1 MCSLV
6 LFRSHSLHRLLWRW
20 CSQMLDPL
28 HSLHRLLIRWC
39 SQMLDPLHSLHR
51 LLWRWCSQ
59 KPDPPNSLLWFLR
72 RVRAH
77 MLAISFGIF
86 LLSCGRSPTADS
98 STCAS
103 MRGDS
108 RYLACIKPPGKVGSD
123 GFNFCRVFCTG
134 LPQLLTSWALVC
146 SLRGLFIAA
155 SLLSDPARFRVDT
168 VPWLCAL
175 SPLNTSIGIVWR
187 SLYSV
192 LLLASCSKLRIAY
205 EKATPRPLVCV

>member
-1 MCSLV
+1 
-6 LFRSHSLHRLLWRW
+6 
-20 CSQMLDPL
+20 
-28 HSLHRLLIRWC
+28 
-39 SQMLDPLHSLHR
+39 
-51 LLWRWCSQ
+51 
-59 KPDPPNSLLWFLR
+59 
-72 RVRAH
+72 

-205 EKATPRPLVCV
+205 EKATPRPLVCVWGRTFFQAVVCGFPTEDSKDCRRVKISGLSFQRFLVASSRMHSTEAEAVLMKQPLRNRQQLNSGAAQGVDDE